1 MINKKN
7 FKQIYISSII
17 VILLAFISAI
27 IFFFKNSDNKN
38 YIAIID
44 IKLAKSIDHIFL
56 DSSASDFI
64 TDYTARTF
72 DIMIPQYVWGTNPGG
87 LIEVKLFTSGKRE
100 FYLNELPELEK
111 KLIKNIPALN
121 KIILDAFTKSYNEG
135 VDQDILVGK
144 ELFYWN
150 MSRKP
155 IFTGTIKTKVR
166 FRKLQLTE
174 LEFISISIFI
184 SLSLITLVTAYY
196 ISRKKKN

>member
-56 DSSASDFI
+56 DSSESDFI
-64 TDYTARTF
+64 TDYTARAF

-135 VDQDILVGK
+135 VDQDILIGK

-166 FRKLQLTE
+166 FRKLQLTA

-196 ISRKKKN
+196 ISRKNKN